1 MEKPKILIV
10 EDNLLDRKLLE
21 SGLHKMGCRIVGQTA
36 VGEEVL
42 NLTKKTKPDLI
53 LIDIELEGEMD
64 GISVTENLEFA
75 KQLKTTATNFK
86 FELLIQYC
94 DKLLENIR
102 NFDIGKMEK
111 ELNSFPELV
120 TEIKKIFKN

>member
-42 NLTKKTKPDLI
+42 DLTKKTKPDLI